1 MYWNDHDEIIKKILL
16 HGGMAS
22 IGIES
27 GIGIESEFGEKPIS
41 SIKTE
46 VRQSPITS
54 HTFLHHH

>member
-22 IGIES
+22 IR
-27 GIGIESEFGEKPIS
+27 IESESGDKPIS

-46 VRQSPITS
+46 VIQSPIT
-54 HTFLHHH
+54 FLQYYYNM